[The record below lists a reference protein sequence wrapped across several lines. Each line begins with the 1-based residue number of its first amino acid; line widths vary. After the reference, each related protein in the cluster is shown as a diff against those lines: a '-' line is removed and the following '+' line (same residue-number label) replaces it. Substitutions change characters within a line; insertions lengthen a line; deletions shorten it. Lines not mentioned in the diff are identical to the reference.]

1 MKRKLT
7 GVLLPALVFLVGFTV
22 LLYPSLSDLWNQ
34 HRQET
39 MIDTYAETVA
49 RMTQEDHSA
58 AWEAAQSYNAGL
70 DVSFHDA
77 FTGEQPESGAPLLV
91 GAGSGGQ
98 SRVTVRCTAVGT
110 DGDG

>member
-39 MIDTYAETVA
+39 MIDTYVETVA

-77 FTGEQPESGAPLLV
+77 FTGEQP
-91 GAGSGGQ
+91 GSGDPYWALLDPVA
-98 SRVTVRCTAVGT
+98 RAV
-110 DGDG
+110 